1 MAERGIWARVFMEN
15 DYSMENIVNM
25 DDNSFQILVNFFL
38 DSGLS
43 PDEVAPPEFLNFINK
58 NKSNHNND
66 EISDL
71 NRVQNSGSL
80 QYRFNFSSQG
90 SSEQS
95 ATSLIQQDQNEQYA
109 FMLYQM
115 QQLENDS
122 QLRKAE
128 EERKIRE
135 EIACKRLKLD
145 AAKKKI
151 SEKAHQIPKEPIS
164 STASTNT
171 DIISVSVILPGGR
184 RILRHFSSSEPAE
197 NVYNWVACFEELFD
211 PIDESLAPSNENNHS
226 DSEGEYKKEA
236 NGKDDLALNDSDN
249 DSNKIDKFLVDLEK
263 RIENLGMPRDF
274 QLIQPPQIIIDKTKT
289 LADQKVGKRALFN
302 VILDD

>member
-1 MAERGIWARVFMEN
+1 MVERGIWARVFMEN

-43 PDEVAPPEFLNFINK
+43 PDEVAPPEFVKFINK

-66 EISDL
+66 EVSDL
-71 NRVQNSGSL
+71 NRVQNNGSNSGSL

-90 SSEQS
+90 SYEQS
-95 ATSLIQQDQNEQYA
+95 ASSLIQQDQNEQYVV
-109 FMLYQM
+109 MLSQM
-115 QQLENDS
+115 QQLERDS

-135 EIACKRLKLD
+135 EIACQRSKLD

-184 RILRHFSSSEPAE
+184 RILRLFSSSEPAE

-211 PIDESLAPSNENNHS
+211 PIDESLAPSN

-236 NGKDDLALNDSDN
+236 NRKDNLALNDSDN

-263 RIENLGMPRDF
+263 RIEYLGMPRDF
-274 QLIQPPQIIIDKTKT
+274 QLIQPPQIVIDKTKT